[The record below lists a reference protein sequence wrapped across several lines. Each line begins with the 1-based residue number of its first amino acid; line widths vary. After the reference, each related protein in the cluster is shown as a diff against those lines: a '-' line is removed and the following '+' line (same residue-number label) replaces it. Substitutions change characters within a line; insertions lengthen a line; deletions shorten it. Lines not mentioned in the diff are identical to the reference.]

1 MINSLDN
8 LIQSVRETKPYHK
21 VLLIGMALSLP
32 AIPMLGS
39 YLENSRAGY
48 YCEDLLKEKPAVGN
62 LNTLAPEVQ
71 NYCNNYFNSNNIKI
85 QP

>member
-8 LIQSVRETKPYHK
+8 FIQSVRETKTYHK
-21 VLLIGMALSLP
+21 VLLMSMALSLP
-32 AIPMLGS
+32 AIPILGS
-39 YLENSRAGY
+39 YLENSRVAY
-48 YCEDLLKEKPAVGN
+48 YCEDLLQEKPAVGN
-62 LNTLAPEVQ
+62 LNTLAPEVK